1 MMPERSVDRRSLLG
15 RLAAGALV
23 LPLGGCLTSSG
34 LPTGF
39 SDSVG
44 GPYTLSSGDRLRI
57 IVFGQ
62 DNLSNS
68 YAVDGSGRISMP
80 LIGFVDARGLTTAK
94 LERSIEA
101 RLRQGLMR
109 EPRVTVEVEQ
119 YRPFFILG
127 EVTTSGQYPFVN
139 GMTIQTGVAIAGGF
153 TPRAQRQQAELTR
166 TVKGEPMSALVPI
179 TYPVSPGDTIVIR
192 ERWF

>member
-1 MMPERSVDRRSLLG
+1 LHRRHVLRHLLAG
-15 RLAAGALV
+15 AAALPLAACATTPS
-23 LPLGGCLTSSG
+23 LPQ
-34 LPTGF
+34 GF

-44 GPYTLSSGDRLRI
+44 GPYTLASGDRLRI

-68 YAVDGSGRISMP
+68 YAVDGSGHISLP
-80 LIGFVDARGLTTAK
+80 LVGLVEARGLTTTK
-94 LERSIEA
+94 LERVIEA
-101 RLRQGLMR
+101 RLRNGLMR

-119 YRPFFILG
+119 YRPFFVMG
-127 EVTTSGQYPFVN
+127 EVTTSGQFPFVN
-139 GMTIQTGVAIAGGF
+139 GMTVQTAVAIAGGF
-153 TPRAQRQQAELTR
+153 SPRAQRQQAELTR
-166 TVKGEPMSALVPI
+166 TVKGEPMTALVPI